1 MDQMCCEDNTIHCI
15 ICEIAPN
22 QENVVALETDV
33 AEVRQRLSETQQIYR
48 EVCALLFFR
57 YGETPT
63 ANRLYQLV
71 RKGSMSAP
79 AKALRDFWAEMRE
92 KTRVDVGQPD
102 LPREVAT
109 AAGELAANLW
119 RLSMDEANG
128 SLAAFR
134 LDAERAVQTA
144 QQQVREAQARSDSA
158 SKALDEATLTL
169 NTERQRIAALESQL
183 AAQQAANATLREQ
196 LAGAR
201 SEASTTNSAL
211 ADARRD
217 FSVELEKLRES
228 AAHNEQ
234 RLAAAERRAL
244 LEIETERTAAS
255 RARKE
260 LQQAN
265 ERNGA
270 LEAAHRLERDA
281 LRDELAGT
289 KTLLAASESR
299 RGELEQR
306 LEQKDRELARAIDTG
321 ADLRRR
327 IESLSGKLATSRD
340 HLPSL
345 GRPPRRQAQSARPD
359 ARTIK
364 FPVTPLQRKS

>member
-1 MDQMCCEDNTIHCI
+1 MT
-15 ICEIAPN
+15 
-22 QENVVALETDV
+22 LETDI
-33 AEVRQRLSETQQIYR
+33 AEVRQRLTETQQIYR

-57 YGETPT
+57 HGETPT

-102 LPREVAT
+102 LPGEVAT

-119 RLSMDEANG
+119 RLSMSEANG

-134 LDAERAVQTA
+134 LDAERSVESA
-144 QQQVREAQARSDSA
+144 QQLARETLARSEA
-158 SKALDEATLTL
+158 AEAALDEAKRTIDS
-169 NTERQRIAALESQL
+169 ERERISALESQL
-183 AAQQAANATLREQ
+183 AAQQAANAALREQ

-201 SEASTTNSAL
+201 SEASTTNAAL

-255 RARKE
+255 RAKKE

-270 LEAAHRLERDA
+270 LEAKYRLERDA
-281 LRDELAGT
+281 LRDDLAGA
-289 KTLLAASESR
+289 KTLLAAAESR
-299 RGELEQR
+299 RDELEQR
-306 LEQKDRELARAIDTG
+306 LEQQGRELARAIDRG
-321 ADLRRR
+321 INLRRR
-327 IESLSGKLATSRD
+327 IESLSVKPAMSRD
-340 HLPSL
+340 HLPSSVK
-345 GRPPRRQAQSARPD
+345 PTRRRAQTARPD
-359 ARTIK
+359 ARTIR
-364 FPVTPLQRKS
+364 FPVTPLQRKN

>member
-1 MDQMCCEDNTIHCI
+1 MT
-15 ICEIAPN
+15 
-22 QENVVALETDV
+22 LETDV
-33 AEVRQRLSETQQIYR
+33 EEVRQRLSETQHIYR

-102 LPREVAT
+102 LPREVAA
-109 AAGELAANLW
+109 AAGELAVRLW

-128 SLAAFR
+128 SLGAFR
-134 LDAERAVQTA
+134 LDAERAVEAA
-144 QQQVREAQARSDSA
+144 QQQAREAQACSEAAGAAR
-158 SKALDEATLTL
+158 DEALRTL
-169 NTERQRIAALESQL
+169 NTERQRSAALESQL
-183 AAQQAANATLREQ
+183 AAQQAANASLREQ

-201 SEASTTNSAL
+201 SEVITANAAL
-211 ADARRD
+211 GDARRD

-244 LEIETERTAAS
+244 LEIETERSAAS
-255 RARKE
+255 QARKQ

-265 ERNGA
+265 ERIGA
-270 LEAAHRLERDA
+270 LEASHRLERDA
-281 LRDELAGT
+281 LRDDLAGA
-289 KTLLAASESR
+289 KARLAASDAQ

-306 LEQKDRELARAIDTG
+306 LEQKDHELARATETSV
-321 ADLRRR
+321 DLRRR
-327 IESLSGKLATSRD
+327 IESLSVKLAMSRD
-340 HLPSL
+340 HFASPDKASRRRAQT
-345 GRPPRRQAQSARPD
+345 GRLAARPV
-359 ARTIK
+359 K
-364 FPVTPLQRKS
+364 FPVTPLQRKG

>member
-1 MDQMCCEDNTIHCI
+1 MT
-15 ICEIAPN
+15 
-22 QENVVALETDV
+22 LETDI
-33 AEVRQRLSETQQIYR
+33 AEVRQQLTDTQQVYR
-48 EVCALLFFR
+48 EVCAMLFFR

-102 LPREVAT
+102 LPGEVAT

-119 RLSMDEANG
+119 RLSMNEANG

-134 LDAERAVQTA
+134 LDAERLVESAHQ
-144 QQQVREAQARSDSA
+144 QARETLARSEA
-158 SKALDEATLTL
+158 AEAALDEAKRTIDS
-169 NTERQRIAALESQL
+169 ERERISALESQL
-183 AAQQAANATLREQ
+183 AAQLAANAALREQ

-201 SEASTTNSAL
+201 SEASTANSAL

-255 RARKE
+255 RAKKE

-265 ERNGA
+265 ERYAA
-270 LEAAHRLERDA
+270 LEAKHRLERDA
-281 LRDELAGT
+281 LRDDLAGA
-289 KTLLAASESR
+289 KTLLAAAESR
-299 RGELEQR
+299 RDELEPR
-306 LEQKDRELARAIDTG
+306 LEQQGRELASAIDAG
-321 ADLRRR
+321 INLRRR
-327 IESLSGKLATSRD
+327 IESLSVKLAMSRD
-340 HLPSL
+340 HLPS
-345 GRPPRRQAQSARPD
+345 PVKPARRRAQTARPD

-364 FPVTPLQRKS
+364 FPVTPLQRKN